1 MQLSTSELNSV
12 LSLKKNEYKYLS
24 PYIIKNE
31 KKYNMFFCNRGYKS
45 NFYGEINI
53 AESKDLDK
61 WNLIKNVKIRP
72 SKNGEYSSFI
82 SPSIIHVKN
91 NYYCF
96 LEAQK
101 PNQGSDIICFRSKNL
116 IDWEINNSF
125 FISKKG
131 SLYQSP
137 FAIKIGDNYFLY
149 YSENRKNINCIEL
162 NEELKVV
169 NNFNCLKAELSN
181 EVFAVYAPTIIYVNK
196 IFIML
201 YSAWTSELEG
211 NINSAISKDG
221 INWKK
226 SKKNIISL
234 DKNISIVSEPF
245 LFQNNNLIYIFFEYK
260 KENFWNISY
269 FNMQLEI
276 FLKII

>member
-1 MQLSTSELNSV
+1 MLSTSELNPV
-12 LSLKKNEYKYLS
+12 LPLKKNEYKYLS
-24 PYIIKNE
+24 PYILKN
-31 KKYNMFFCNRGYKS
+31 KKIYNMFFCNRGSKG

-53 AESKDLDK
+53 VESKDLDK
-61 WNLIKNVKIRP
+61 WNLIKNARISP
-72 SKNGEYSSFI
+72 SKNGAYSSFI
-82 SPSIIHVKN
+82 SPCIIHVKN

-101 PNQGSDIICFRSKNL
+101 PNQESDIICFQSNNL
-116 IDWEINNSF
+116 IDWKINNNF
-125 FISKKG
+125 FIGKKG
-131 SLYQSP
+131 FLYQSP
-137 FAIKIGDNYFLY
+137 SVIKMGDNFFLY

-162 NEELKVV
+162 NEELKVI
-169 NNFNCLKAELSN
+169 NKFNCLKVDLSN
-181 EVFAVYAPTIIYVNK
+181 EVFAVYAPTIIYVNN

-221 INWKK
+221 KNWKK

-234 DKNISIVSEPF
+234 DKSTPIVSEPF

-269 FNMQLEI
+269 FNMQLEL